1 MKIFLIFYNLIFL
14 PLIFLLAMIASIFNN
29 KIRKGFLGRMQS
41 ISKIK
46 KFNTNKFSEI
56 YWFHSSSHGEYQQVE
71 TLINEI
77 KKRDKKIGIIASFFS
92 PSGFEN
98 VKDPNIDLKIYLPFD
113 FIYSCYK
120 SLKIIR
126 PKKIFFTSNDF
137 WPSFLFVSKKLRINT
152 ILTSARYNKSYNIF
166 FKMFDKIFCIS
177 DKDLHLIS
185 KHNNHKNI
193 FLAGNPRFDRILA
206 NYHSSSYETDNI
218 NTKKS
223 KNFIF
228 ASMWKEDN
236 KIIFEDFLNS
246 NVVNNFNKILIV
258 PHEIS
263 KNYLDYYC
271 SILDKKGFSYNVIDE
286 YKKSLDFPEKFLI
299 VNKVGFLSKLY
310 FHTTHAYV
318 GGGFSKNGIHN
329 ISEPAVASNVVMFGP
344 IFSDSNKQDANNLIE
359 KNGGFLVND
368 SENFI
373 KVILDLENKKISNSS
388 SQSAKNYVYDN
399 SGATQVIME
408 HIYE

>member
-29 KIRKGFLGRMQS
+29 KIRKGFQGRMQS
-41 ISKIK
+41 MSKIK

-120 SLKIIR
+120 SLRIIR

-177 DKDLHLIS
+177 DKDLQLIS
-185 KHNNHKNI
+185 KHNNRKNI

-263 KNYLDYYC
+263 KNYLDYYS

>member
-177 DKDLHLIS
+177 DIDLQLIS
-185 KHNNHKNI
+185 KHNNCKNI

>member
-113 FIYSCYK
+113 FIYACYK

-177 DKDLHLIS
+177 DKDLQLIS
-185 KHNNHKNI
+185 KHNNRKNI

-373 KVILDLENKKISNSS
+373 KVILDLENKKISNSI

>member
-177 DKDLHLIS
+177 DKDLQLIS
-185 KHNNHKNI
+185 KHNNRKNI

-246 NVVNNFNKILIV
+246 NVVNHFNKILIV

-263 KNYLDYYC
+263 KNYLDYYS

>member
-373 KVILDLENKKISNSS
+373 KVILDLENKKISNSI

>member
-113 FIYSCYK
+113 FIYSFYK

>member
-185 KHNNHKNI
+185 KHNNHKDI

>member
-177 DKDLHLIS
+177 DKDLQLIS
-185 KHNNHKNI
+185 KHNNRKNI

-359 KNGGFLVND
+359 KNGGFLVKD

-373 KVILDLENKKISNSS
+373 KVILDLENKKISNSI

>member
-113 FIYSCYK
+113 FIYACYK

-177 DKDLHLIS
+177 DKDLQLIS
-185 KHNNHKNI
+185 KHNNRKNI

-206 NYHSSSYETDNI
+206 NYHSSYYETDNI

-373 KVILDLENKKISNSS
+373 KVILDLENKKISNSIS
-388 SQSAKNYVYDN
+388 KSAKNYVYDN

>member
-286 YKKSLDFPEKFLI
+286 YKKFLDFPEKFLI

-373 KVILDLENKKISNSS
+373 KVILDLENKKISNSIS
-388 SQSAKNYVYDN
+388 KSAKNYVYDN

>member
-286 YKKSLDFPEKFLI
+286 YKKTLDFPEKFLI